1 MKQQV
6 ISELSTTELRE
17 RLEEE
22 KKQFAKL
29 KMNHAISPLENPMK
43 IKDYQKTIARMLT
56 ELRKRE
62 MHGEIPQAETVTKK
76 TNSKK

>member
-6 ISELSTTELRE
+6 ISELSTAELRE
-17 RLEEE
+17 RLDEE
-22 KKQFAKL
+22 KKQYLKL

-56 ELRKRE
+56 ELRKRDLAGNTQTVE
-62 MHGEIPQAETVTKK
+62 VVTKK
-76 TNSKK
+76 KNSKK

>member
-6 ISELSTTELRE
+6 ISELSTNELRE
-17 RLEEE
+17 RLVEE
-22 KKQFAKL
+22 KKQFSKL

-43 IKDYQKTIARMLT
+43 IKDYQRTIARMHT
-56 ELRKRE
+56 ELRKRDLA
-62 MHGEIPQAETVTKK
+62 GDTQKVEIVTKK